1 MNISCNFDQVPAAVV
16 SGLGP
21 SSEICSA
28 KLGNTTG
35 NLMGVAELVGGTFEK
50 QGEMVCFFDFFQ
62 DLMLIWGSTIFAE
75 VFDFPRAY

>member
-1 MNISCNFDQVPAAVV
+1 MDRSGNTDISIINFDQVPAAVV

-35 NLMGVAELVGGTFEK
+35 NLMAVAELVGRAFQK
-50 QGEMVCFFDFFQ
+50 QDLDVEMTCFF
-62 DLMLIWGSTIFAE
+62 E
-75 VFDFPRAY
+75 VLNV